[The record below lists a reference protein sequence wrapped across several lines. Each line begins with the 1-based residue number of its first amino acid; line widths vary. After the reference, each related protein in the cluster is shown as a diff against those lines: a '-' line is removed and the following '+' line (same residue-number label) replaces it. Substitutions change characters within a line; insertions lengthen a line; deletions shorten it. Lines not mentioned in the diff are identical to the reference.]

1 MSTKPLAER
10 TALVTGAS
18 RGIGRAIV
26 DKLAEMGC
34 NVLAGVR
41 TPDKTLSEAFSH
53 LAQEHQVK
61 IVEVRVDLSNA
72 DVAVACAKDI
82 ALANDIHILINN
94 AGIAAGS
101 TFQMMRMVDL
111 REIFEVNFFATVAFT
126 QMISRRMTRIGDGS
140 IVNIG
145 STAGLN
151 GDAGTASYGSSKAA
165 LMYLTEVMARELGQ
179 SGIRVNA
186 VAPTITETDMFN
198 EMNEDSRKSL
208 IEGGAIRR
216 AATSREIANVV
227 AFLASPESSM
237 ITGQIVRVDGGQR
250 GR

>member
-1 MSTKPLAER
+1 MSYKPLAGR

-26 DKLAEMGC
+26 EKLAEMGC

-41 TPDKTLSEAFSH
+41 TPNAALSEVFFL
-53 LAQEHQVK
+53 LAQEHKVT
-61 IVEVRVDLSNA
+61 ISEVHVDLSTA
-72 DVAVACAKDI
+72 DVAARCAKDI
-82 ALANDIHILINN
+82 ALSNDIHILVNN
-94 AGIAAGS
+94 AGVANGS
-101 TFQMMRMVDL
+101 TFQMTRMSDL
-111 REIFEVNFFATVAFT
+111 RETFEVNFFATVAFT
-126 QMISRRMTRIGDGS
+126 QTICRRMTRDGAGS
-140 IVNIG
+140 IINIG

-151 GDAGTASYGSSKAA
+151 GDTGTASYGSSKAA
-165 LMYLTEVMARELGQ
+165 LMYLTGVMARELGHL
-179 SGIRVNA
+179 GIRVNA
-186 VAPTITETDMFN
+186 VAPTITETDMFDA
-198 EMNEDSRKSL
+198 MSEDSRKRL

-216 AATSREIANVV
+216 AATSSEIANVV